1 MSKGAQRPRSEA
13 QPSGVRAPA
22 EPALIEAVLWDS
34 GGVCSASPFG
44 AMAGV
49 AREMGVDPERYLE
62 IVFGPYDRD
71 TDHPWHRL
79 ERGEVSLE
87 AARAEIIDLG
97 RREGVDS
104 DPFHLF
110 GAMSRGG
117 GGPRADVVDF
127 ARETKASGLRTALVT
142 NNAVEFRDYWRRSI
156 PLDDLFHVVI
166 DSSEVGFRKPDARI
180 FELALERL
188 DVPAARAVF
197 LDDYA
202 GTVEAARR
210 VGLRGVLVTDDYAE
224 ALAELARL
232 VGR

>member
-1 MSKGAQRPRSEA
+1 M
-13 QPSGVRAPA
+13 
-22 EPALIEAVLWDS
+22 IEAVLWDY
-34 GGVCSASPFG
+34 GGVFSGSPFG

-79 ERGEVSLE
+79 ERGEVALE
-87 AARAEIIDLG
+87 VARVEIIELG
-97 RREGVDS
+97 RREGIDS

-127 ARETKASGLRTALVT
+127 ARGLRGAGLRSALVT
-142 NNAVEFRDYWRRSI
+142 NNAVEFRDWWRRSI
-156 PLDDLFHVVI
+156 PLDELFHCVI
-166 DSSEVGFRKPDARI
+166 DSSEVGLRKPDPRI
-180 FELALERL
+180 FELALARL
-188 DVPAARAVF
+188 GVSAARAVF
-197 LDDYA
+197 LDDYV
-202 GTVEAARR
+202 GNVEAARR
-210 VGLRGVLVTDDYAE
+210 VGIRGVLVTDDYGE

-232 VGR
+232 VKG

>member
-1 MSKGAQRPRSEA
+1 VTA
-13 QPSGVRAPA
+13 V
-22 EPALIEAVLWDS
+22 IEAVIWDY
-34 GGVCSASPFG
+34 GGVFSGSPFG

-79 ERGEVSLE
+79 ERGELALV
-87 AARAEIIDLG
+87 AARAEIIELG
-97 RREGVDS
+97 RREGIDS

-117 GGPRADVVDF
+117 GGPRADVVSC
-127 ARETKASGLRTALVT
+127 AREMKAAGLRTALVT
-142 NNAVEFRDYWRRSI
+142 NNAVEFRDFWRRSI
-156 PLDDLFHVVI
+156 PLDELFHCVI
-166 DSSEVGFRKPDARI
+166 DSSEVGVRKPDPRI

-188 DVPAARAVF
+188 GVPAARAVF

-202 GTVEAARR
+202 GNVEAARR
-210 VGLRGVLVTDDYAE
+210 VGIRGVLVTDDYAD

-232 VGR
+232 VER